1 MTADDDAQ
9 QIRAIEALKYRYV
22 RTLDSKDWDSF
33 ADCMTPDVTSNYG
46 GLEFTDRAALVEF
59 MRANLETI
67 VTMHHVH
74 HPEISVDG
82 DSATGRWYL
91 YDKVLAP
98 EHDFY
103 LEGAAFYE
111 DSYLRT
117 SEGWKIARTGYERT
131 WELTGQLSALGTV
144 KPGH

>member
-1 MTADDDAQ
+1 
-9 QIRAIEALKYRYV
+9 
-22 RTLDSKDWDSF
+22 
-33 ADCMTPDVTSNYG
+33 
-46 GLEFTDRAALVEF
+46 
-59 MRANLETI
+59 MRANLGTI